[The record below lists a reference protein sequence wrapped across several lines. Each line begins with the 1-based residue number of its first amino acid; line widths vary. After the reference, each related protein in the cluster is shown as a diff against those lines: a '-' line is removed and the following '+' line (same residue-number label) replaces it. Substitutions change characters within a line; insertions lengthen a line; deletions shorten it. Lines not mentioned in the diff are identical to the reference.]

1 MYTYPHIPPDT
12 PQFQSMLG
20 PYQDDGFGQLI
31 YAPSDTYVLGNAIIA
46 EGINEFCVYP
56 WHELYAGH

>member
-31 YAPSDTYVLGNAIIA
+31 YALAIPTYWEMLSSQRV
-46 EGINEFCVYP
+46 
-56 WHELYAGH
+56 